1 MRQLLILPV
10 CLFFAGRANAQAPG
24 VEWGIRTESSQTG
37 VIRAGNGYAV
47 TGQLNNDIYV
57 FKTDDTGAVR
67 YRRSMGGSDYDYA
80 RSILAT
86 PDGGYLVLNSV
97 RSADGDITASKGA
110 GGNPWLVKLD
120 STLNIVW
127 DRSYGGTVNSNQRN
141 NGGNAFL
148 SIRPARGGGYIM
160 GGIAWSND
168 GDITDKR
175 WYGGPTDLGY
185 SNCWAMKID
194 DTGKVIWSKTYGG
207 NGGYN
212 ILRTEYFAD
221 IRPCPSGGYIAIG
234 NTFSENPDGDVTGY
248 MGASDIWLVKLDDT
262 GRLEWQK
269 TLGGSAYDYAGSVFV
284 MPDGNYLVYGT
295 TTSVDEYIH
304 SPYGN
309 GKYDFWLAKIHAGT
323 HDTMWTRSLGGGED
337 EAGTM
342 YETPDGGY
350 FMIGRTGSKDGDVD
364 TATAHGGNDI
374 WVVKLDS
381 TARNIVWQ
389 RLYGGSLAE
398 SAVGGAVVGANQA
411 VIAGSSSSA
420 DGDVIGRYG
429 GIGSGWLFKLG
440 ACPTVA
446 TKWMEVCEGDTAY
459 FNGRMLTQTG
469 TYYDTI
475 TAVTGCPEYVTLH
488 FKVRSSRAPVVR
500 LDGNELIVN
509 QEGDFRKY
517 TWLFNGSVLTHNN
530 NKSRI
535 TARELGSYRVVV
547 TDEMGCVKDTT
558 VAIPFIYDGCLPPE
572 DAWRKTYGGSTGVAR
587 SIRATPDGGYILI
600 GQCNASSIPG
610 HNGNY
615 DYWIVKT
622 DAQGDTLWTR
632 AYGGSAIDYGRDI
645 RPTADGGYIAV
656 GESRSN
662 DGYVHGHK
670 GTTSAYDAWVL
681 KLNASGD
688 TVWTRSYGG
697 TAADGAN
704 LVRQTQDGGYLIGG
718 YSASATDDLD
728 GTTATGNYGWVFRL
742 NAQGDILWQHRLSGN
757 SNFPCLS
764 VLELPDGSCLATAD
778 VSSSFGGTLGSI
790 DIRIAK
796 YTASGSVAWE
806 KHYGGSN
813 YDYVKA
819 MEVHPDGGFVV
830 LGHSSSSDLHA
841 IGQHGGNYDM
851 LVIRADTAGNVIR
864 SLCLGGSGNGDYA
877 TANTIGF
884 TSDGGYIFPGKTN
897 SYDYDLAGNAT
908 TGPWLVKT
916 DSLFHIEWQKVQ
928 TGIATDINSIVVHPD
943 DSYTITG
950 TSASS
955 SGSYVVI
962 KSKSCRTCID
972 RTDGYVC
979 PGDLYAYNNNTWA
992 PGLYRDST
1000 PSGGGCYQVAA
1011 LLVRENPVYTVSD
1024 YAVICKGSAYDLAGT
1039 LLYTSGTYTG
1049 TYQTVAGCDSMVT
1062 LTLVVDSIPHPAI
1075 TVSGGVLT
1083 APAGYT
1089 AYQWLDDNGRIAG
1102 ATNASF
1108 TPLSSGS
1115 YRVAVAGQNGC
1126 TDTSDA
1132 VNHTVSVADRGFAP
1146 GELSVYPNPARQHI
1160 VISLSQPADLLDISV
1175 AGIDGREL
1183 IRTQRFR
1190 VSSPQVLT
1198 LGGLTPG
1205 IYLLRVNAGENR
1217 EAIRKIIIA
1226 E

>member
-1 MRQLLILPV
+1 MKQLIAPLLLL
-10 CLFFAGRANAQAPG
+10 LFACRANAQAPG
-24 VEWGIRTESSQTG
+24 VEWGIRTESGQVG
-37 VIRAGNGYAV
+37 VIRSGDGYVV
-47 TGQLNNDIYV
+47 TGTLDRDIYV
-57 FKTDDTGAVR
+57 FNTDDTGAIR
-67 YRRSMGGSDYDYA
+67 YRRRMGGSDYDYA
-80 RSILAT
+80 RNILET

-97 RSADGDITASKGA
+97 RGGADGDVTSTKGA

-120 STLNIVW
+120 SMLNIVW
-127 DRSYGGTVNSNQRN
+127 DKSYGGTVNNNQRN
-141 NGGNAFL
+141 AGGNVFY
-148 SIRPARGGGYIM
+148 SIRPAHGGGYIM
-160 GGIAWSND
+160 GGIVWSDD

-175 WYGGPTDLGY
+175 WYGASTAVGF

-212 ILRTEYFAD
+212 VLRTEYFAD

-234 NTFSENPDGDVTGY
+234 NTFSENQDGDVTGY

-262 GRLEWQK
+262 GKLEWQK
-269 TLGGSAYDYAGSVFV
+269 TLGGSGYDYAGSVFV
-284 MPDGNYLVYGT
+284 MPDGHYLVFGS

-309 GKYDFWLAKIHAGT
+309 GKYDLWLAKIHAT
-323 HDTMWTRSLGGGED
+323 TQDTIWTESLGGGED
-337 EAGTM
+337 EAGM
-342 YETPDGGY
+342 LYEAPDGGY
-350 FMIGRTGSKDGDVD
+350 FMIGRTSSKNGDVD
-364 TATAHGGNDI
+364 TTTAHGGNDI

-381 TARNIVWQ
+381 TARNIEWQ

-398 SAVGGAVVGANQA
+398 SAAGAAIISATQA

-429 GIGSGWLFKLG
+429 GIGNGWLFKLG

-446 TKWMEVCEGDTAY
+446 TKWLEVCDGDTAY
-459 FNGRMLTQTG
+459 FNGRMLTQAG

-488 FKVRSSRAPVVR
+488 FKVRSSKAPYVY

-535 TARELGSYRVVV
+535 TVREQGNYRVVV

-558 VAIPFIYDGCLPPE
+558 VAIPFVFDGCLAPD
-572 DAWRKTYGGSTGVAR
+572 DAWRKTYGGGSTDVANA
-587 SIRATPDGGYILI
+587 IRATPDGGYIVI
-600 GQCNASSIPG
+600 GQSNSTTIPG

-615 DYWIVKT
+615 DYWIIKT
-622 DAQGDTLWTR
+622 DAQGDTLWTK

-670 GTTSAYDAWVL
+670 GTTSSYDAWVL

-697 TAADGAN
+697 AAADGAN

-718 YSASATDDLD
+718 YTASSTDDLD
-728 GTTATGNYGWVFRL
+728 GTTATGNYGWVLRL
-742 NAQGDILWQHRLSGN
+742 NAQGDILWQQRLSGN

-764 VLELPDGSCLATAD
+764 VLELPDGSILATAD
-778 VSSSFGGTLGSI
+778 AASSFGGTLGNT

-796 YTASGSVAWE
+796 YTASGNVAWE

-813 YDYVKA
+813 YDYAKA
-819 MEVHPDGGFVV
+819 MEVHPDGGFV
-830 LGHSSSSDLHA
+830 LMGNSSSSNHHA

-851 LVIRADTAGNVIR
+851 LIIRADTAGAVIR
-864 SLCLGGSGNGDYA
+864 SICIGGSGSNDNA
-877 TANTIGF
+877 TGNSLGF
-884 TSDGGYIFPGKTN
+884 TSDGGYIFPGKAD
-897 SYDYDLAGNAT
+897 SYDFDLAGNTA

-916 DSLFHIEWQKVQ
+916 DSLLNIEWQKIQ
-928 TGIATDINSIVVHPD
+928 TGITTNINSIVVHPD

-950 TSASS
+950 HSTND
-955 SGSYVVI
+955 YVII

-979 PGDLYAYNNNTWA
+979 PGDLYAHNNSTYA

-1000 PSGGGCYQVAA
+1000 QSGDGCYQIAA

-1024 YAVICKGSAYDLAGT
+1024 YAVICKGDAYDLAGT
-1039 LLYTSGTYTG
+1039 LLYTPGTYTG
-1049 TYQTVAGCDSMVT
+1049 TYQTVGGCDSVVT
-1062 LTLVVDSIPHPAI
+1062 LALIVDSISRPVVTA
-1075 TVSGGVLT
+1075 SGGTLT
-1083 APAGYT
+1083 TASGYVS
-1089 AYQWLDDNGRIAG
+1089 YQWLDDNGPLSG
-1102 ATNASF
+1102 ATSVSYS
-1108 TPLSSGS
+1108 PLNSGN
-1115 YRVAVAGQNGC
+1115 YRVVVTGQNGC
-1126 TDTSDA
+1126 ADTADA
-1132 VNHTVSVADRGFAP
+1132 VAYTVSVADRGFAP
-1146 GELSVYPNPARQHI
+1146 GDLSVYPNPARQHI
-1160 VISLSQPADLLDISV
+1160 VISLSQSADLLDISV
-1175 AGIDGREL
+1175 TGIDGREL

-1190 VSSPQVLT
+1190 VDGPQMLPVSD
-1198 LGGLTPG
+1198 LTPG
-1205 IYLLRVNAGENR
+1205 IYLLRINAGSDR